1 MRVLLP
7 NHRPIP
13 VSLNTFHAPRPSR
26 RLIQLLG
33 GVNDAIVL
41 PHVARIRKIHLPEAD
56 AARLHIALK
65 NPTVICPNHP
75 EFFTASGPLRG
86 IKRSMTDGGI
96 RVPFIARWPGKIKAG
111 TVSDHIGYFG
121 DMMATW
127 SELAG
132 GKTPAKLDSIIV
144 NFAYDPARTRPG
156 IRFSRLSAG
165 HGAQGIAAAVRQVSA
180 PYVPERPRLG
190 YGRPACP
197 CPRRLC

>member
-65 NPTVICPNHP
+65 NPTVICPNL
-75 EFFTASGPLRG
+75 SL
-86 IKRSMTDGGI
+86 I
-96 RVPFIARWPGKIKAG
+96 
-111 TVSDHIGYFG
+111 HI
-121 DMMATW
+121 
-127 SELAG
+127 
-132 GKTPAKLDSIIV
+132 
-144 NFAYDPARTRPG
+144 
-156 IRFSRLSAG
+156 
-165 HGAQGIAAAVRQVSA
+165 
-180 PYVPERPRLG
+180 
-190 YGRPACP
+190 
-197 CPRRLC
+197 